1 MSPAMASGRVPHNL
15 LLNANAVHNERK
27 NGEQPTTPG
36 RGQIMSYLTKMAATP
51 GEEEVDARV
60 EDGRR

>member
-1 MSPAMASGRVPHNL
+1 MASGRVPHNL

-27 NGEQPTTPG
+27 NGEEPTTPG

-51 GEEEVDARV
+51 GEE
-60 EDGRR
+60 